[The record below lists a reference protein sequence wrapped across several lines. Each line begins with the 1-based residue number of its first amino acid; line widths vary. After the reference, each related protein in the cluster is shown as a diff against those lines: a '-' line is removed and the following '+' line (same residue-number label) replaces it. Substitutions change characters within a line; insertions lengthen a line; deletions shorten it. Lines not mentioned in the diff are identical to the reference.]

1 MKEEEKESELYQQ
14 LGKAKFVATS
24 HRLMAFANDKD
35 PLPTQRVVYLDG
47 SFDLFH
53 PGHIELIKKAKAL
66 GDFLYVG
73 IFDDSVLNESYM
85 SLHERVLMVLA

>member
-1 MKEEEKESELYQQ
+1 
-14 LGKAKFVATS
+14 
-24 HRLMAFANDKD
+24 
-35 PLPTQRVVYLDG
+35 VYLDG